1 MATLEPDGITPAR
14 LGEALSA
21 LEEQL
26 RAAGVSFEL
35 VVIGGSALQSLG
47 LIDRAT
53 RDVDVVAL
61 VADEGL
67 SSADPLPEALL
78 GAASRVARDFDLPP
92 GWLNSGPADLLRL
105 GLPDGFERRM
115 VTTVV
120 GPALTIHLASRV
132 DQIHFKLYAMVD
144 QGSGRHE
151 ADLGALAPSKGE
163 LRDAAAWAMTH
174 DPSEGFRRE
183 LEAVLDHLGG
193 IDDDPST

>member
-1 MATLEPDGITPAR
+1 MATVEPERITPAR

-61 VADEGL
+61 RRAEGL
-67 SSADPLPEALL
+67 ASADPLPGELL
-78 GAASRVARDFDLPP
+78 SAASRVARDYGLPP
-92 GWLNSGPADLLRL
+92 GWLNAGPADLLRL
-105 GLPDGFERRM
+105 GLPHGFERRM

-120 GPALTIHLASRV
+120 GPALTVHLAGRV

-144 QGSGRHE
+144 QGAGRHE
-151 ADLGALAPSKGE
+151 ADLRALAPTSRE
-163 LRDAAAWAMTH
+163 LRAAAAWARTH
-174 DPSEGFRRE
+174 DPSDGFRQE
-183 LEAVLDHLGG
+183 LDAVLRYLEV
-193 IDDDPST
+193 DDVDRSH